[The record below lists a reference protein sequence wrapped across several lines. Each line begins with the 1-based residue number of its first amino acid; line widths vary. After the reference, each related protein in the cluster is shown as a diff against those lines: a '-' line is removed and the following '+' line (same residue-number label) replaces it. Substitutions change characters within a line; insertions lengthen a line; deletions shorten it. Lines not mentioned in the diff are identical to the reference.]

1 MSARFRHRRR
11 ITAGVVGLAILVVTG
26 CTAQI
31 GDSRPINPLGS
42 LAHHK
47 NVTLTLWGFFTGREA
62 AVVDGELAQ
71 LHKRYPWLTVKQV
84 QGKIDDDVLRG
95 INSGH
100 PPDLTLLGGPQ
111 NLAKFCDSGALRDI
125 GPVARKDHLDLSATF
140 PKQVLTYSS
149 YGGKTCALPLLTDAF
164 GLYYNKTLLAKAG
177 YHHPPRTLSELTAM
191 AKKLTT
197 YNKDGSIKVA
207 GFVPL
212 STFYESAHALQGN
225 YFGASWYRNGKS
237 VLGTDSA
244 WVRGLEWEKSLIRS
258 IGYDKLSKFAA
269 TLGAES
275 EFASNNGFETGKVA
289 MMIDGEWRVA
299 FATADKT
306 KVDYATAPFPAADD
320 HPELYGSGQI
330 GGTLIGIPAGV
341 KHPSESW
348 LAMRYLATNTG
359 ALNQL
364 SAGLKNVP
372 TTYASLRTS
381 KFSRNPLTRTFAQIL
396 QNKHSSWKQPT
407 TAGQVDIDLLTA
419 FEGKWEAGQ
428 VGDLHGGL
436 GQLAKDIDTQTAIR

>member
-11 ITAGVVGLAILVVTG
+11 VAVGVIGLAILVVTG

-31 GDSRPINPLGS
+31 GDSRPISPLGS

-47 NVTLTLWGFFTGREA
+47 PVTLTLWGFFTGREA

-100 PPDLTLLGGPQ
+100 PPDLALLGGPQ

-177 YHHPPRTLSELTAM
+177 YHHPPRTLSELTTM

-225 YFGASWYRNGKS
+225 YFGASWYHNGTS

-244 WVRGLEWEKSLIRS
+244 WVRGLDWEKSLIKS

-306 KVDYATAPFPAADD
+306 KVDYATAPFPADNPA
-320 HPELYGSGQI
+320 LYGSGQI

-372 TTYASLRTS
+372 TTFASLRTS
-381 KFSRNPLTRTFAQIL
+381 KFSRNPLTSTFAQIL

-428 VGDLHGGL
+428 VGDLRGGL
-436 GQLAKDIDTQTAIR
+436 RQLAKDVNTQTAIR

>member
-1 MSARFRHRRR
+1 
-11 ITAGVVGLAILVVTG
+11 
-26 CTAQI
+26 
-31 GDSRPINPLGS
+31 
-42 LAHHK
+42 
-47 NVTLTLWGFFTGREA
+47 
-62 AVVDGELAQ
+62 
-71 LHKRYPWLTVKQV
+71 V

-100 PPDLTLLGGPQ
+100 PPDLALLGGPQ

-125 GPVARKDHLDLSATF
+125 GAVARKDHLDLSATF

-164 GLYYNKTLLAKAG
+164 GLYYNKALLAKAG
-177 YHHPPRTLSELTAM
+177 YHHPPRTLSELTTM

-225 YFGASWYRNGKS
+225 YFGASWYHNGAS

-244 WVRGLEWEKSLIRS
+244 WVRGLDWEKSLIKS

-306 KVDYATAPFPAADD
+306 KVDYATAPFPADNPAR
-320 HPELYGSGQI
+320 YGSGQI

-348 LAMRYLATNTG
+348 LAMRYLATNTS

-372 TTYASLRTS
+372 TTFASLRTS

-428 VGDLHGGL
+428 VGDLRGGL
-436 GQLAKDIDTQTAIR
+436 RQLAKDINTQTAIR